1 MDKQTADN
9 HWRTVLIGQGRSLAW
24 LADRTGAK
32 RRTVYAYSAGTIKNP
47 PREWLDKVARVLD
60 REVTA

>member
-1 MDKQTADN
+1 MDMQTADN
-9 HWRTVLIGQGRSLAW
+9 HWRTVLIQQGRSLAW
-24 LADRTGAK
+24 LAKATGAK

-47 PREWLDKVARVLD
+47 PREWLAKVSVVLD